1 MPNRPTPSVADP
13 VNILLVDDQPGKLL
27 TYEAM
32 LGDLGQNLVK
42 ANTANEALQALLK
55 TEFAVVLLDVCMPNV
70 DGFELARMI
79 REHPRCRKAAI
90 IFISAIQQTNLDQ
103 LRGYECGAVDYIPV
117 PVVPEVLRARVSVF
131 ADLYRKTSA
140 LEHINHILEERVV
153 ERTAQLEHDLA
164 ERTRLQQALMDA
176 GRRKD
181 EFLAVLA
188 HELRNPLAPIRT
200 AVDLMRLKP
209 IEDDMVLECREV
221 IGRQVEQLTRLVDDL
236 MDVSRISSGK
246 VTLIREPLDVATI
259 VSRAIET
266 QRPLIDA
273 RRQQLS
279 VEMPQR
285 PLIVNGDLTR
295 LSEAIGNL
303 LNNASKYSAEGAR
316 IEVRVEVGHNELG
329 RDGSGAEEAVIR
341 VLDSGIGIPPEML
354 GRIFELFAQGNQ
366 SPSRSGG
373 LGVGLALV
381 RKLVELHG
389 GWVAGHSEGVDRG
402 SQFVVRLPLHTGA
415 VEAPA
420 PRAAA
425 PTPGLSHRRI
435 LVVDDNRDA
444 AEILAAMLRHD
455 GADVRTAHDG
465 ELALKTAEQFRPDL
479 VLLDLGMPGISGFDV
494 ARSIRSKPWGVD
506 VTLVAQTGWGQN
518 QDRRRT
524 REAGFDDHLTKPVD
538 RVKLM
543 QLLSSHAPSP
553 RLPAANG

>member
-1 MPNRPTPSVADP
+1 MPNRPPPPDVP

-32 LGDLGQNLVK
+32 LGGLGENLVK

-70 DGFELARMI
+70 DGFELAKMI

-117 PVVPEVLRARVSVF
+117 PVVPELLRARVSVF
-131 ADLYRKTSA
+131 ADLYRKAAA
-140 LEHINHILEERVV
+140 LERINQELEERVA

-200 AVDLMRLKP
+200 AVDIMRLRP
-209 IEDDMVLECREV
+209 IEDAAVLSCRDV
-221 IGRQVEQLTRLVDDL
+221 IDRQVEQLTRLVDDL
-236 MDVSRISSGK
+236 MDVSRISNGK
-246 VTLIREPLDVATI
+246 IKLLREPLDVATI
-259 VSRAIET
+259 VSRAVET
-266 QRPLIDA
+266 QRPLIDG

-279 VEMPQR
+279 VEMPDR

-303 LNNASKYSAEGAR
+303 LNNASKYSDERAR
-316 IEVRVEVGHNELG
+316 IVLRVEAGTKD
-329 RDGSGAEEAVIR
+329 DGVDEAVIR
-341 VLDSGIGIPPEML
+341 VIDNGIGIPPEML
-354 GRIFELFAQGNQ
+354 GRIFDLFTQVDQAA
-366 SPSRSGG
+366 SRAGG

-389 GWVAGHSEGVDRG
+389 GWVAGYSDGAGRG
-402 SQFVVRLPLHTGA
+402 SQFVVRLPLHAGD
-415 VEAPA
+415 VDAPKA
-420 PRAAA
+420 RESAASA
-425 PTPGLSHRRI
+425 DLSHRRI

-444 AEILAAMLRHD
+444 AEILAAMLRLD
-455 GADVRTAHDG
+455 GAEVRTAHEG
-465 ELALKTAEQFRPDL
+465 GLALTTAEQFRPDL
-479 VLLDLGMPGISGFDV
+479 VLLDLGMPGFSGFDV
-494 ARSIRSKPWGVD
+494 ARGIRSRPWGVG

-518 QDRRRT
+518 HDRLRT
-524 REAGFDDHLTKPVD
+524 RDAGFDDHVTKPID
-538 RVKLM
+538 RAKLM
-543 QLLSSHAPSP
+543 ELLAAHAPRSQ
-553 RLPAANG
+553 RPAANG

>member
-1 MPNRPTPSVADP
+1 MNVHEP

-32 LGDLGQNLVK
+32 LGTLGENLIK
-42 ANTANEALQALLK
+42 ANTADEALAALLK
-55 TEFAVVLLDVCMPNV
+55 QDFAVVLLDVCMPNV

-79 REHPRCRKAAI
+79 REHPRCRRAAI

-200 AVDLMRLKP
+200 AVDLMRLRPVK
-209 IEDDMVLECREV
+209 DDMLLECREV

-246 VTLIREPLDVATI
+246 VNLIREPLDVATI

-273 RRQQLS
+273 RRQHLS
-279 VEMPQR
+279 VQMSQR

-316 IEVRVEVGHNELG
+316 IELRVEAG
-329 RDGSGAEEAVIR
+329 RADGGPDGVGAEEAVIR
-341 VLDSGIGIPPEML
+341 VVDWGVGIAPEML
-354 GRIFELFAQGNQ
+354 GRIFELVAQGSQ
-366 SPSRSGG
+366 APSRAGG

-389 GWVAGHSEGVDRG
+389 GWVAGHSDGLNRG

-420 PRAAA
+420 PREPA
-425 PTPGLSHRRI
+425 PAPALSHRRI

-444 AEILAAMLRHD
+444 AEILAAMLRLD
-455 GADVRTAHDG
+455 GAEVRTAHDG
-465 ELALKTAEQFRPDL
+465 DVALRTAEQFRPDL
-479 VLLDLGMPGISGFDV
+479 VLLDLGMPGVSGFDV
-494 ARSIRSKPWGVD
+494 ARAIRSKPWGLD

-524 REAGFDDHLTKPVD
+524 RDAGFDDHLTKPVD
-538 RVKLM
+538 RARLL
-543 QLLSSHAPSP
+543 QLLSTHAPSTQ
-553 RLPAANG
+553 LPAATG

>member
-1 MPNRPTPSVADP
+1 MPNRPPPPATDS

-32 LGDLGQNLVK
+32 LGGLGENLVK
-42 ANTANEALQALLK
+42 ATTANEALQALLK

-70 DGFELARMI
+70 DGFELAKMI

-117 PVVPEVLRARVSVF
+117 PVVPELLRARVSVF
-131 ADLYRKTSA
+131 ADLYRKTAA
-140 LEHINHILEERVV
+140 LERINYELEERVA

-176 GRRKD
+176 GQRKD

-200 AVDLMRLKP
+200 AVDLMRLRPVK
-209 IEDDMVLECREV
+209 DDTVLECRDV
-221 IGRQVEQLTRLVDDL
+221 IDRQVEQLTRLVDDL
-236 MDVSRISSGK
+236 MDVSRISNGK
-246 VTLIREPLDVATI
+246 IKLLRQPMDVMEI
-259 VSRAIET
+259 VNRAVET

-273 RRQQLS
+273 RRQQLT
-279 VEMPQR
+279 VEAPER
-285 PLIVNGDLTR
+285 PLIVHGDLTR

-303 LNNASKYSAEGAR
+303 LNNSSKFSAEGTR
-316 IEVRVEVGHNELG
+316 IVVRVEAG
-329 RDGSGAEEAVIR
+329 RTEGGVDEAVIR

-354 GRIFELFAQGNQ
+354 GRVFDLFAQGNHA
-366 SPSRSGG
+366 PARAGG

-389 GWVAGHSEGVDRG
+389 GWVAGHSEGTDRG
-402 SQFVVRLPLHTGA
+402 SQFVVRLPLHSGA
-415 VEAPA
+415 LDEPA
-420 PRAAA
+420 PRAPA
-425 PTPGLSHRRI
+425 PAPPLKQRRI

-444 AEILAAMLRHD
+444 AEILAAMLRLD
-455 GADVRTAHDG
+455 GAEVRTAHDG
-465 ELALKTAEQFRPDL
+465 ALALTTAEQFRPDL
-479 VLLDLGMPGISGFDV
+479 VLLDLGMPGVSGFDV
-494 ARSIRSKPWGVD
+494 ARGIRSRPWGVD
-506 VTLVAQTGWGQN
+506 VTLVAQTGWGQH

-524 REAGFDDHLTKPVD
+524 RDAGFDDHVTKPVD
-538 RVKLM
+538 RAKLM
-543 QLLSSHAPSP
+543 QLLAEHGP
-553 RLPAANG
+553 RVQRAAVAG